1 MIEMSRPEMTVEA
14 LVARMRA
21 VVARAHRD
29 APPPAGEEDERSA
42 RAARVTALLDG
53 AERVAWVGS
62 TFPPLAAFS
71 GLLHYPARWA
81 ARLVLFLSRFITD
94 AQAHFNISVLQ
105 ALRELNQAVG
115 SLPTAQGQP
124 PEGQDASHPLAD
136 PLYFALHDRFRGSP
150 QMIRE
155 RLRVYLPL
163 MRETRAQAARL
174 PVLDLG
180 CGRGEW
186 LELLREENYPARGI
200 DLNPAAVALC
210 QERGLEVVEAEAI
223 GYLQSQPD
231 ASLAAITAFH
241 LIEHLPF
248 SELIRL
254 IDEAVRVLQP
264 GGVAIFETP
273 NPENVL
279 VGSCGFYMDPT
290 HAKPLPSAIVKFV
303 AESRGLSQVE
313 VMLLHPSPEALPPD
327 GSQLV
332 ERFNSLL
339 YGPQDY
345 AVVGRRL

>member
-1 MIEMSRPEMTVEA
+1 MIEMTRPEMTVEA

-21 VVARAHRD
+21 VGAHARRELPLSA
-29 APPPAGEEDERSA
+29 AAEEERSA
-42 RAARVTALLDG
+42 RVARVAALLDR
-53 AERVAWVGS
+53 AERVARVGS
-62 TFPPLAAFS
+62 FPPLAAFP

-94 AQAHFNISVLQ
+94 AQAHFNVTVLH
-105 ALRELNQAVG
+105 ALRDLNDAVG
-115 SLPTAQGQP
+115 RLQTSQDGPLAA
-124 PEGQDASHPLAD
+124 PEASHSPAD
-136 PLYFALHDRFRGSP
+136 SLYFALHDHFRGPSEI
-150 QMIRE
+150 IRE

-163 MRETRAQAARL
+163 VQAARAQIPTL
-174 PVLDLG
+174 PLVDLG

-186 LELLREENYPARGI
+186 LELLREDGCTARGV
-200 DLNPAAVALC
+200 DLDATAV
-210 QERGLEVVEAEAI
+210 ERCRHSGLDAVEADALE
-223 GYLQSQPD
+223 YLRNQPD
-231 ASLAAITAFH
+231 ASLGAVTAFH

-248 SELIRL
+248 HELVQL
-254 IDEAVRVLQP
+254 FDETVRVLHP

-290 HAKPLPSAIVKFV
+290 HAKPLPSAVVKFV
-303 AESRGLSQVE
+303 AESRGLSEVQVQC
-313 VMLLHPSPEALPPD
+313 LHPSPAALPAD

-332 ERFNSLL
+332 ERFNALL